1 MIIIKKNIIFI
12 SITLVYSVC
21 LKAQIISGKVMA
33 NDSISI
39 PYATVSLLQAND
51 STYITGAISNEDGTF
66 SFATV
71 PTNKLIRISDI
82 GYKTLILPAADRM
95 VITLEPSEQN
105 LKEVIVTS
113 VRPTFKMKQ
122 GVFVSNIQGTVFS
135 KLGKATDVLQQL
147 PMMSSSGISVLGRG
161 TPLVYI
167 NNKLMHGWS
176 ELERIPSDMIK
187 EIKIDMNPG
196 AKYGSTVRAVLFITT
211 VKPVGE

>member
-39 PYATVSLLQAND
+39 PYATVSLLQAKD

-71 PTNKLIRISDI
+71 PTNKLIRVSDI

-95 VITLEPSEQN
+95 VITLEP
-105 LKEVIVTS
+105 
-113 VRPTFKMKQ
+113 R
-122 GVFVSNIQGTVFS
+122 
-135 KLGKATDVLQQL
+135 
-147 PMMSSSGISVLGRG
+147 
-161 TPLVYI
+161 
-167 NNKLMHGWS
+167 NK
-176 ELERIPSDMIK
+176 
-187 EIKIDMNPG
+187 
-196 AKYGSTVRAVLFITT
+196 T
-211 VKPVGE
+211 